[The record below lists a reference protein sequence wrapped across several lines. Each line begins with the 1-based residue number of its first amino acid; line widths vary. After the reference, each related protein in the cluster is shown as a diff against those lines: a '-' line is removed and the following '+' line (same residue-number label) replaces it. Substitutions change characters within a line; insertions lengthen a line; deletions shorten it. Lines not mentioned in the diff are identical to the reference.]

1 MTTEDARKLFVAG
14 LPESM
19 TEDVL
24 RQLFEATGSLVVE
37 VSLPRDRATGRPRG
51 FGFVTL
57 QTGEQAEKARSA
69 LDGSVQVGR
78 AISVR
83 PFQGATA
90 RREPK
95 LEVQPSSPAEDRTLY
110 VGNLPYDATAD
121 EVEQAL
127 ERAGVA
133 PVLRV
138 HLPVGPDGRPRGFGF
153 VTLSSPEAV
162 LQAIPAMQNADLRG
176 RHVMVKV
183 AHPRGT
189 APGAAP
195 RGPGAPAAAPSAGH
209 QGPPRSDAGG
219 YAPYGEPVPPPRAY
233 RPPQPSTDVEEE
245 VEDGEGAAKASS
257 KAKSAAVARSAKAS
271 KVAPAKRK
279 GERVADDKR
288 SRGGGAS
295 WQRWEDW
302 DDD

>member
-24 RQLFEATGSLVVE
+24 RQLFEATGSQVVE
-37 VSLPRDRATGRPRG
+37 VSLPRDRPTGRPRG

-57 QTGEQAEKARSA
+57 QTGEQAEKARSI
-69 LDGSVQVGR
+69 LDGSVQSGR

-83 PFQGATA
+83 PFQAATA
-90 RREPK
+90 RRETKP
-95 LEVQPSSPAEDRTLY
+95 EVQPSGPVEDRTLY
-110 VGNLPYDATAD
+110 VGNLPYDATTD
-121 EVEQAL
+121 EVEEVLA
-127 ERAGVA
+127 RAGVA
-133 PVLRV
+133 PVIRV

-153 VTLSSPEAV
+153 VTLSSPDAV

-189 APGAAP
+189 APVAAGRGPVAAP
-195 RGPGAPAAAPSAGH
+195 PSPGSRQGSRAEVAGH
-209 QGPPRSDAGG
+209 SPQTDSSP
-219 YAPYGEPVPPPRAY
+219 PPPRAY
-233 RPPQPSTDVEEE
+233 RAPQPSSEFDDEEE
-245 VEDGEGAAKASS
+245 GAEPAIGRAKSPSVSRAAKTN
-257 KAKSAAVARSAKAS
+257 KA
-271 KVAPAKRK
+271 APAKRK
-279 GERVADDKR
+279 GERVVDER
-288 SRGGGAS
+288 RNRGGGAS